1 MKTPVINHSS
11 PWVTFLCLLLGIQL
25 RAAQFVELTAEIET
39 VDWHSEAVSRQPPWT
54 VRCVVGTNAWRIDGR
69 FVRQGNSTWSFTG
82 TNVVERTVYSDASGT
97 QRSQTFESVDGN
109 PGRPARTQ
117 DLMLL
122 PTAKIAWLALCSG
135 PCLKAEGRRLFPP
148 SDLWKELVDAPS
160 GFSDK
165 TVVFGDALGLPESVN
180 LYLTNQMPIPQY
192 RVLSSTNVSGWQ
204 FPLEFYLA
212 QSRPAMVPDSHKFG
226 TNGWELQLTARGKV
240 TAIGVGTKS
249 LMETELQRP
258 AEK

>member
-54 VRCVVGTNAWRIDGR
+54 VRCVVGANAWRIDGR

-82 TNVVERTVYSDASGT
+82 TNLVERTVYGDASGT

-148 SDLWKELVDAPS
+148 SDLWKELVDALRLFEQNR
-160 GFSDK
+160 GVLRRLGTARKRKALSDQPN
-165 TVVFGDALGLPESVN
+165 AHSSV
-180 LYLTNQMPIPQY
+180 
-192 RVLSSTNVSGWQ
+192 
-204 FPLEFYLA
+204 
-212 QSRPAMVPDSHKFG
+212 SRP
-226 TNGWELQLTARGKV
+226 ELNECVGLAV
-240 TAIGVGTKS
+240 SAGVFH
-249 LMETELQRP
+249 L
-258 AEK
+258 